1 MKVNWEGKRGFV
13 TRKPGAALEKKPKF
27 STLDNAKLIELV
39 FADRIITDSKHEAVI
54 RNWNGS

>member
-1 MKVNWEGKRGFV
+1 V